1 MEGKDLKRRFVQS
14 TLFPH
19 KESTV
24 KAVENGGGGRDEAA
38 VEEEEEEWCGSSQKR
53 RGAKKKSNSKLK
65 TTPRASSKKVC
76 SWIVSITSYIVLFYE
91 VS

>member
-19 KESTV
+19 KESSI
-24 KAVENGGGGRDEAA
+24 KAVENGGGGREEAA

-53 RGAKKKSNSKLK
+53 RATKKKGNCKLK
-65 TTPRASSKKVC
+65 TTPRASMKKVC
-76 SWIVSITSYIVLFYE
+76 S
-91 VS
+91 